1 MARVALGSFVVFVVL
16 LSGGALPAFSSRAA
30 PGQRVVSLRV
40 QDPAALRIQKTAAE
54 RRYALWRRRHGLAP
68 ATLAP
73 APRTAVSGNL
83 NQPGVT
89 DAATTGTPSDSTGS
103 IGPSNYV
110 EFINSEIGRASC
122 RERV

>member
-1 MARVALGSFVVFVVL
+1 MPFAARVALGSFVVFVVL

-30 PGQRVVSLRV
+30 SGQRVVPLRV
-40 QDPAALRIQKTAAE
+40 QDPAALRIEKTAAE

-68 ATLAP
+68 ATATRAP

-83 NQPGVT
+83 NQPGIT

-103 IGPSNYV
+103 IGPSNCSAKHSGSP
-110 EFINSEIGRASC
+110 NS
-122 RERV
+122 